1 MKVSKLKGLALAMLL
16 SGGFLTGLAAE
27 STGPGIDVGTKAP
40 EFSLGDQS
48 GKTQTLAGIIG
59 QQKKV
64 ALVFYR
70 SADW

>member
-1 MKVSKLKGLALAMLL
+1 MKLSIVKWLALALL
-16 SGGFLTGLAAE
+16 LKINVAQGVAAE
-27 STGPGIDVGTKAP
+27 KTGPGLAVGAKAP
-40 EFSLGDQS
+40 AFSLGDQS
-48 GKTQTLAGIIG
+48 GKRHTLSSFLG

>member
-1 MKVSKLKGLALAMLL
+1 MKIRMMKWLAVALLLGGRGLAVE
-16 SGGFLTGLAAE
+16 AAD
-27 STGPGIDVGTKAP
+27 SSGPGIAIGTKAP
-40 EFSLGDQS
+40 AFSLFDQS
-48 GKTQTLAGIIG
+48 GKERSLGTFLG

>member
-1 MKVSKLKGLALAMLL
+1 MKLRMMKWFAVALLL
-16 SGGFLTGLAAE
+16 GGSGMTMNAADN
-27 STGPGIDVGTKAP
+27 SGPGIAIGAKAP
-40 EFSLGDQS
+40 AFSLSDQS
-48 GKTQTLAGIIG
+48 GGKRSLGTFLG